1 MTQLIKNIS
10 TFVAFAA
17 VIFMHIYFV
26 LILMAK
32 PALAE
37 EKVQKTITIEKQES
51 SAKVSEEEAKS
62 YQFDINGTKGTV
74 KVNANGITISSDDEE
89 GEEVTAKAV
98 GARGNL
104 RINTNPILAETVSRG
119 ISSAML
125 VPITLFLCVFGFAA
139 YSVYAKSRTRREY
152 LETIKAL
159 AQSGQPIPQELM
171 NAMNTTVNGGKLLA
185 PDRMKY
191 DANAVQGIKY
201 IFWGVGFCGF
211 MMLISE
217 GHVAYAIGFLFIV
230 MGAFHIYTSQMIQ
243 KQKTT
248 DTVATSSTP
257 ETK

>member
-10 TFVAFAA
+10 TFVAFVA

-37 EKVQKTITIEKQES
+37 EQNEKTAEKTVTIEK
-51 SAKVSEEEAKS
+51 EEAKS

-74 KVNANGITISSDDEE
+74 KVNQNGITISSDDEE
-89 GEEVTAKAV
+89 GEAKD
-98 GARGNL
+98 NL
-104 RINTNPILAETVSRG
+104 RINANPMLAATVSRG

-125 VPITLFLCVFGFAA
+125 VPITLVLCVCGFAA

-171 NAMNTTVNGGKLLA
+171 NSMNMTVNGGKFSA
-185 PDRMKY
+185 PDRLKY
-191 DANAVQGIKY
+191 DANAIQGIKY
-201 IFWGVGFCGF
+201 IFYGVGFCGF
-211 MMLISE
+211 IMILDA
-217 GHVAYAIGFLFIV
+217 GHFALAMGFLFVV
-230 MGAFHIYTSQMIQ
+230 MGAYHLYTSQMIQ
-243 KQKTT
+243 KQKTA
-248 DTVATSSTP
+248 DTVATPSTP

>member
-1 MTQLIKNIS
+1 MTQIIKNIT

-37 EKVQKTITIEKQES
+37 EKEEKTVTIEK
-51 SAKVSEEEAKS
+51 EEAKS

-74 KVNANGITISSDDEE
+74 KVNKNGITISSDDEE

-104 RINTNPILAETVSRG
+104 RIDTNPMMAAGVSKMV
-119 ISSAML
+119 SDAMV
-125 VPITLFLCVFGFAA
+125 VPVVLFLCVFGFAA
-139 YSVYAKSRTRREY
+139 FTVYSKSRTRREY

-171 NAMNTTVNGGKLLA
+171 NSMNATVNGGKSLA

-201 IFWGVGFCGF
+201 IFWGIGFCGF

-243 KQKTT
+243 KQKNT
-248 DTVATSSTP
+248 DTVASTSTP